1 MNRVAPEPLA
11 VVAAAALPELALLAL
26 LDMIYK
32 LGCLINQSI
41 RDKVLNLEAFFGGEN
56 HKFLIRQQLT
66 TKTQQ

>member
-11 VVAAAALPELALLAL
+11 VVATAALPELALLAL

-41 RDKVLNLEAFFGGEN
+41 HDKF
-56 HKFLIRQQLT
+56 
-66 TKTQQ
+66 